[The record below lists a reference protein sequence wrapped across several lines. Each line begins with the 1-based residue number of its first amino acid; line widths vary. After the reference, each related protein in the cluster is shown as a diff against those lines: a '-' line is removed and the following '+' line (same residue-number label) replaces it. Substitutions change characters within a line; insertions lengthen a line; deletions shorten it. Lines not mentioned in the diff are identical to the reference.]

1 MLRRQRAAE
10 RLHQE
15 AADAATPDAA
25 LQCYL
30 LANSEW
36 PQTGQH
42 LMGAAFVCRQL
53 GERARALRLCEAAA
67 ALATLEAQA
76 VGRSAL
82 REQQR
87 LGAAPEAVRAMAA
100 EAGALLRE
108 ELAAS
113 GRVLEEATP
122 D

>member
-1 MLRRQRAAE
+1 MPQRA
-10 RLHQE
+10 LPHQE

-113 GRVLEEATP
+113 GRVSEEATP

>member
-1 MLRRQRAAE
+1 MLG
-10 RLHQE
+10 
-15 AADAATPDAA
+15 
-25 LQCYL
+25 
-30 LANSEW
+30 LAN
-36 PQTGQH
+36 PDPNPNPN
-42 LMGAAFVCRQL
+42 
-53 GERARALRLCEAAA
+53 
-67 ALATLEAQA
+67 QA

-113 GRVLEEATP
+113 GRVPEEATP

>member
-1 MLRRQRAAE
+1 MPQRA
-10 RLHQE
+10 LPHQE

-76 VGRSAL
+76 VG
-82 REQQR
+82 
-87 LGAAPEAVRAMAA
+87 VRV
-100 EAGALLRE
+100 
-108 ELAAS
+108 
-113 GRVLEEATP
+113 RVRVRVKGEG
-122 D
+122 

>member
-1 MLRRQRAAE
+1 MLAGGRLVAPCECALCLARPLMPQRA
-10 RLHQE
+10 LPHQE

-76 VGRSAL
+76 VG
-82 REQQR
+82 
-87 LGAAPEAVRAMAA
+87 VRV
-100 EAGALLRE
+100 
-108 ELAAS
+108 
-113 GRVLEEATP
+113 RVRVRVKGEG
-122 D
+122 